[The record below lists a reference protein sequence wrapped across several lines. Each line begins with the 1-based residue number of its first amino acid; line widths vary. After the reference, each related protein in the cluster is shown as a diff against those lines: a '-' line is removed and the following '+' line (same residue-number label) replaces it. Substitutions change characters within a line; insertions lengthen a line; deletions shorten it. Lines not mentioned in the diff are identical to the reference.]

1 MAGCFC
7 TGRCLEIC
15 EKCKTKKGC
24 RSDCACTEISKR
36 IKNIFQL
43 YVEQPDDDIRW
54 YSVDFSIDTDE
65 YLIDDTKPIKQGAD

>member
-1 MAGCFC
+1 MAWCFC